1 MSPNSIKNL
10 TYLAVALCVV
20 ALVFLVYN
28 SIKQKTDNQAD
39 IVGNIDME
47 TAIGEDSLYSDII
60 GDDNSSGDGLLG
72 AASEDEVTGPEVTEG
87 DLVSPDAY
95 ADKSAK
101 INKGVA
107 EITVDEDT
115 YDEPISAERP
125 TINAPAKS
133 SGSSSKSSGIKPK
146 SSTAKPAPGTPV
158 GNAKPA
164 VAATLYVV
172 AGSFINKDGASAMVT
187 TLKKQ
192 GFAKAEVV
200 KSGDK
205 YWASAGKFN
214 NRKEADAMVKQLS
227 NKKID
232 ALVRTKS

>member
-1 MSPNSIKNL
+1 
-10 TYLAVALCVV
+10 
-20 ALVFLVYN
+20 
-28 SIKQKTDNQAD
+28 
-39 IVGNIDME
+39 
-47 TAIGEDSLYSDII
+47 
-60 GDDNSSGDGLLG
+60 
-72 AASEDEVTGPEVTEG
+72 
-87 DLVSPDAY
+87 LVSPDAY

-172 AGSFINKDGASAMVT
+172 AGSFMNKDGAS
-187 TLKKQ
+187 
-192 GFAKAEVV
+192 AEVV